1 MGVAKG
7 KSKSKAKSKV
17 SSASTSGSTS
27 ASASTSRS
35 GTPAAKVVRQPQQA
49 SVAAPSSKKRANP
62 EGPQAAGLVSG
73 FEDTSDSLDV
83 QAGSDTAVAT
93 AQAGPASKKK
103 KERQGGIEL
112 LLAKKLDL
120 ADKPKKDPTG
130 WWISEK
136 REFHLDLNPLS
147 RC

>member
-83 QAGSDTAVAT
+83 QAGADTAVAT

-103 KERQGGIEL
+103 KERHGGIEL